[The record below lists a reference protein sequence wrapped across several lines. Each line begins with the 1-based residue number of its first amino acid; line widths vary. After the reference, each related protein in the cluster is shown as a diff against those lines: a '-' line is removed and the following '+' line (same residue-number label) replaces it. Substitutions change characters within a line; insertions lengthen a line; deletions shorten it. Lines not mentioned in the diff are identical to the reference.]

1 MENRWHV
8 LSKKGIMITPKTALI
23 TGATSGIGLALA
35 HELGKRGYSLVLTG
49 LDPEA
54 SHLIAEELANQYK
67 IQTKYVAMNL
77 EDPESPQRLFMGL
90 EQMGTTIDVLVNNAG
105 FGKLGKFWESSIEA
119 QLSMVSVNIEA
130 VLRLTQLF
138 LPRMLH
144 RQNGRILMTASVAG
158 FVPGPNLAVYHATKA
173 FLLSFSEALATEL
186 EGTGVT
192 VTALC
197 PGATDTD
204 FFLNAGMLETE
215 IFQKGSLA
223 KPEEVASA
231 AIDGL
236 LKGSRVVVP
245 GALNKTMVFSRRFLS
260 EKALAKSNK
269 KAYQKVSP
277 NDVRKI
283 QIKSRKRK

>member
-1 MENRWHV
+1 
-8 LSKKGIMITPKTALI
+8 MITPKTALI